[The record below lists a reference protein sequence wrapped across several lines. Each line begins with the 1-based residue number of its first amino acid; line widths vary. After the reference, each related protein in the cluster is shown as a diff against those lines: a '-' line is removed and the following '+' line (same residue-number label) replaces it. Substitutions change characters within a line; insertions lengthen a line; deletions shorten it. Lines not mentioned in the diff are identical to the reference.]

1 MRDGAFHGSGTTA
14 MASPNW
20 AVVIHRLCIPDF
32 EFIPRSIPIG
42 CPIVDPLLGCD
53 PSAKLSLKVQLE
65 APGGIE
71 GRLEFSDLG
80 EAELRGLTT
89 RGGATARGSTVLLR
103 AGESQILGLDP
114 AKQPAPLMLASM
126 DASDEWL
133 REAAEPGPR
142 ESAAQGVLRIQ
153 QLVGDVPVGETVILY
168 RFLQCPPTPQP
179 PPPETG
185 DDTIRLTQNAS
196 GLHAIALIDGKR
208 AACTVDE
215 WNFGSADIL
224 LGNMMPPGGCTDSRA
239 TIFTK
244 SYAVDFVMN
253 TTEDPNAIVWTGVAG
268 EVLPRM
274 SRTLVTQPVKVWM
287 LRNIGCP
294 NPSDCMDKAQAMMAY
309 AKDLFPSTWAGISFW
324 FAGPIDLSGDTSTTV
339 AVARE
344 GVNCTTHA
352 YASSTIG
359 LLNAV
364 KALTDAPGEPNA
376 GKRLE
381 VFFVNGAGGV
391 AGHWCGYT
399 FNGPRPESAD
409 SILVASIGSP
419 AVLAHELGHALMD
432 SGHHTSASGD
442 ARFNLHSNLMKD
454 GALGSYLTL
463 GQLFRASLHRNG
475 SVNRHRARVGPI
487 VDCLEFADNN
497 AVRAPPVMWSARWIL
512 RCFCLG
518 NRYAHPS
525 RGCSDLLVR
534 HN

>member
-1 MRDGAFHGSGTTA
+1 MQKVLCAMALFMASGTTA
-14 MASPNW
+14 VAAPIW

-53 PSAKLSLKVQLE
+53 PRAKLSLKVQLE
-65 APGGIE
+65 APGGME

-89 RGGATARGSTVLLR
+89 RGNATARGSTVLLR
-103 AGESQILGLDP
+103 AGESQILGLNP
-114 AKQPAPLMLASM
+114 ARQPAPLMLASM

-133 REAAEPGPR
+133 RELRSRELPGR
-142 ESAAQGVLRIQ
+142 GRADSTKAILRIQ
-153 QLVGDVPVGETVILY
+153 QLVGDVPVGDAVIAY
-168 RFLQCPPTPQP
+168 EFVQCPPMPAP
-179 PPPETG
+179 PPVSG
-185 DDTIRLTQNAS
+185 DDMIRLTQNAS

-287 LRNIGCP
+287 LRNFGCP
-294 NPSDCMDKAQAMMAY
+294 NPSDCMDKAQAMMTY

-442 ARFNLHSNLMKD
+442 ARFNLHSNLMNN

-463 GQLFRASLHRNG
+463 GQLFRASLHKNG

-497 AVRAPPVMWSARWIL
+497 VCPRASCDVERETDPPVVLPGEQICA
-512 RCFCLG
+512 
-518 NRYAHPS
+518 P
-525 RGCSDLLVR
+525 
-534 HN
+534 